1 MKKEKDL
8 SKSISGTYFSLR
20 VGLAGTGVLLSDPA
34 MHWRLCCEGSYSRLN
49 YYHAN
54 VRALPDHPTGLWV
67 MRDLFV
73 GMLCAIGVILVVYGH
88 HYT

>member
-1 MKKEKDL
+1 MKKEKDP

-20 VGLAGTGVLLSDPA
+20 VGLAGMAFFFPILLLIGGCLAKVPIQ
-34 MHWRLCCEGSYSRLN
+34 GSITIMPPCTPCLTTQPVY
-49 YYHAN
+49 
-54 VRALPDHPTGLWV
+54 GV

-73 GMLCAIGVILVVYGH
+73 GTLCAIGVILVVYGH